1 MNKVIF
7 RSIQKKDLDEVFL
20 LLQQMSKIDYSKRD
34 KNKSWE
40 LFKSCS
46 SESIVGIIDNK
57 VIAYGSLVLEYKIRG
72 SISGHIEDIVVSDK
86 VRHQNIG
93 TSLIKELVSIGN
105 KKGCYR
111 ITLFCKESLI
121 KFYALNGFE
130 VNNVAMKKFLNN

>member
-1 MNKVIF
+1 MSKVIF
-7 RSIQKKDLDEVFL
+7 RPVQKKDLDEVYL
-20 LLQQMSKIDYSKRD
+20 LLQQMTKVDYSKRD
-34 KNKSWE
+34 KNKNWKLFE
-40 LFKSCS
+40 LGS

-57 VIAYGSLVLEYKIRG
+57 VVAYGSLVLEYKIRG

-93 TSLIKELVSIGN
+93 TSLIKELVNIAN

-111 ITLFCKESLI
+111 VTLFCKESLI
-121 KFYALNGFE
+121 KFYKLNGFN

>member
-34 KNKSWE
+34 KNKSWK

-93 TSLIKELVSIGN
+93 TSLIKELVNIAFLVKSLKIEPPPSE
-105 KKGCYR
+105 
-111 ITLFCKESLI
+111 ITQFFLSSKDKTISSSMSL
-121 KFYALNGFE
+121 K
-130 VNNVAMKKFLNN
+130 

>member
-1 MNKVIF
+1 
-7 RSIQKKDLDEVFL
+7 
-20 LLQQMSKIDYSKRD
+20 MSKIDYSKRD

-40 LFKSCS
+40 LFKLGS
-46 SESIVGIIDNK
+46 SESIVGIIDDK
-57 VIAYGSLVLEYKIRG
+57 VIAYGSLVLEYKIGG

-93 TSLIKELVSIGN
+93 TNLIKELVNIGN
-105 KKGCYR
+105 KKSCYR

>member
-1 MNKVIF
+1 MT
-7 RSIQKKDLDEVFL
+7 
-20 LLQQMSKIDYSKRD
+20 KIDYSKRD
-34 KNKSWE
+34 KNKNWKLFE
-40 LFKSCS
+40 LGS

-93 TSLIKELVSIGN
+93 TSLIKELVNIAN

-111 ITLFCKESLI
+111 VTLFCKESLI
-121 KFYALNGFE
+121 KFYKLNGFN